1 MELEYARSF
10 RDLLVYRRAFQ
21 VAKKIFEFSKL
32 FPEEEKYALTSQI
45 RRSSRSIG
53 AQITEAWAKRK
64 YERHFTS
71 KLTDAD
77 GEQLET
83 QHWTRIAF
91 SCGYV
96 EEAVARSVIATLE
109 EIGRL
114 LQGLIDKAETFVRS
128 PEWRKRPF
136 CTMALKP
143 MIPWSSRTMI
153 TSDLLITD
161 SLITDYST
169 PPPIANHHPKI
180 CLR

>member
-21 VAKKIFEFSKL
+21 VAKTIFEFSKL

-83 QHWTRIAF
+83 QHWTRVAF

-96 EEAVARSVIATLE
+96 EESVARSVIATLE

-114 LQGLIDKAETFVRS
+114 LHGMIDKAGSFCSASRVGET
-128 PEWRKRPF
+128 PF
-136 CTMALKP
+136 LYDDAEGDDAL
-143 MIPWSSRTMI
+143 
-153 TSDLLITD
+153 
-161 SLITDYST
+161 
-169 PPPIANHHPKI
+169 IAWDNKQI
-180 CLR
+180 